1 MRALRR
7 RPSGDGALEPPPPC
21 HVGFEDYVRERE
33 SRDRSVHRRALL
45 LFPPERHLI
54 PSKDLPLVQEFRKQ
68 IGELGWSGSY
78 WDNSLVAWRYLCAR
92 DYDVAAAV
100 GFFESDMAWRKEKNL
115 ATLVNTAEYGVVPKH
130 LVQFKLAEI
139 EAIRAVRRIAAHK
152 TDREGRPIIYDRAG
166 SLSVRAMRDITTP
179 ERFFDYVVW
188 FQEAMLTIK
197 LPAASLH
204 AGRPVTKIVCIFDL
218 SGFKLSN
225 FTAEYRALLKQIA
238 SIGID
243 HYPETLHHTYIVNSP
258 ASFRVVWAFAKLIL
272 PPSILAAITV
282 CGGQRDYLPRLLRD
296 VCDKQNLPSFLGGDD
311 DSLDWQQ
318 EVGPWAAYLP
328 SLLPQEDRAV
338 TLREE
343 PRPAHGVVCEDEEY
357 ETFV

>member
-1 MRALRR
+1 M
-7 RPSGDGALEPPPPC
+7 PP
-21 HVGFEDYVRERE
+21 
-33 SRDRSVHRRALL
+33 
-45 LFPPERHLI
+45 
-54 PSKDLPLVQEFRKQ
+54 QEFRKQ

-204 AGRPVTKIVCIFDL
+204 AEGR
-218 SGFKLSN
+218 
-225 FTAEYRALLKQIA
+225 
-238 SIGID
+238 
-243 HYPETLHHTYIVNSP
+243 
-258 ASFRVVWAFAKLIL
+258 
-272 PPSILAAITV
+272 
-282 CGGQRDYLPRLLRD
+282 
-296 VCDKQNLPSFLGGDD
+296 
-311 DSLDWQQ
+311 
-318 EVGPWAAYLP
+318 
-328 SLLPQEDRAV
+328 
-338 TLREE
+338 
-343 PRPAHGVVCEDEEY
+343 
-357 ETFV
+357 